1 MGQGDVVATW
11 KVPLSDGIHKVEFQ
25 HGTASGKRVII
36 IDDKV
41 SWNLAGYQ
49 ESKLGYRQSFAVT
62 SHQGVQVYISEQ
74 RTTSMYP

>member
-41 SWNLAGYQ
+41 SWNLAGLWFRLNLSTRYE
-49 ESKLGYRQSFAVT
+49 ESKLGYRKSFAVA
-62 SHQGVQVYISEQ
+62 SHQGAQ
-74 RTTSMYP
+74 

>member
-41 SWNLAGYQ
+41 SWNLAGLWF
-49 ESKLGYRQSFAVT
+49 KL
-62 SHQGVQVYISEQ
+62 VQTLPRV
-74 RTTSMYP
+74 